1 MSYYFSTRVR
11 GTFADALDR
20 ARKALQAEGFGIIS
34 EIDVARTL
42 KEKIGVDF
50 RPYMILGACNPAL
63 AHEAL
68 KIEDKVGTMLPCNVV
83 VQATDEGAEVAAID
97 PVASMRAIENE
108 QLGLKARQ
116 VADRLRRAIDL
127 LGGERGP
134 GQAELEGHE
143 AEVERHAE
151 ASRRELDSI
160 APAGTDPLHE
170 GP

>member
-1 MSYYFSTRVR
+1 VRIGPKYDGVLERV
-11 GTFADALDR
+11 GAILNLVPLPVGYSMFAMPIA
-20 ARKALQAEGFGIIS
+20 
-34 EIDVARTL
+34 
-42 KEKIGVDF
+42 
-50 RPYMILGACNPAL
+50 
-63 AHEAL
+63 
-68 KIEDKVGTMLPCNVV
+68 
-83 VQATDEGAEVAAID
+83 
-97 PVASMRAIENE
+97 RAIQVAQRTGLLQELVAGPARSGELSE